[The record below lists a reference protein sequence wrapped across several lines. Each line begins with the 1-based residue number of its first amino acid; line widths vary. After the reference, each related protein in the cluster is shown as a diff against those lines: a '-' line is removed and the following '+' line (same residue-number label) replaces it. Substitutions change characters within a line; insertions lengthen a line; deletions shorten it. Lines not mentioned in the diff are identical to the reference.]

1 MSEPPRLVIDTN
13 WLLDLWVFDDPR
25 GFGLLAAIERREV
38 RWLACEPMR
47 HEFERVLGY
56 PAVARRLQS
65 RGREPVAVL
74 EQFGRWA
81 ELVAPAP
88 RAPWRCADPDDQIFV
103 DLAFEWRATLLSKDA
118 AVLALRRRLAGAG
131 VSVQQN
137 WT

>member
-1 MSEPPRLVIDTN
+1 MSELPRLVIDTN

-25 GFGLLAAIERREV
+25 SLALLGAIERREV

-47 HEFERVLGY
+47 TEFERVLGY
-56 PAVARRLQS
+56 PAVAKRLQA
-65 RGREPVAVL
+65 RGRAPEAVL

-88 RAPWRCADPDDQIFV
+88 RAPWRCADPDDQIFI
-103 DLAFEWRATLLSKDA
+103 DLALEWGATLLSKDA

-131 VSVQQN
+131 VPVQDQ
-137 WT
+137 WL